1 MLWFLISHC
10 YKSMNKIVHVS
21 WISLQIY
28 TTKLK
33 LFPGMFLGARRSSLM
48 KETEGDNSRGTISLN
63 IRQKSKFHQG
73 KRKFAKRIWFGDRE
87 VINGKIIENFL
98 DET

>member
-10 YKSMNKIVHVS
+10 YKSMNKIVHVI
-21 WISLQIY
+21 WISLRKY

-48 KETEGDNSRGTISLN
+48 KETEGEKSRGTVPLN
-63 IRQKSKFHQG
+63 IRQKKQIPS
-73 KRKFAKRIWFGDRE
+73 RE
-87 VINGKIIENFL
+87 A
-98 DET
+98 

>member
-1 MLWFLISHC
+1 MSVEYL
-10 YKSMNKIVHVS
+10 YEYM
-21 WISLQIY
+21 Y

-48 KETEGDNSRGTISLN
+48 KETEGEKSRGTVPLN

-73 KRKFAKRIWFGDRE
+73 KRKFAKRI
-87 VINGKIIENFL
+87 
-98 DET
+98 